1 MDSAGVLMETYSVKS
16 KDIQREWY
24 VVDATDLVLG
34 RLASEVAR
42 RLRGKHKTVFTRHLD
57 VGDFVIVVNAD
68 KVRLTGRKLE
78 QKYYFR
84 HSGYPGGVKRV
95 RLDKMLKE
103 RPRRVI
109 EYAVKGMLPHNS
121 LGRRQFKKLKVYA
134 GPNHPH
140 QAQNPGALQI

>member
-1 MDSAGVLMETYSVKS
+1 MQTYSIKN
-16 KDIQREWY
+16 KDIHKKWY
-24 VVDATDLVLG
+24 VVDATGLVLG
-34 RLASEVAR
+34 RLASEIAR
-42 RLRGKHKTVFTRHLD
+42 FLRGKHKTVFTRHLD

-68 KVRLTGRKLE
+68 KVRVTGGKLE
-78 QKYYFR
+78 QKYYFS

-103 RPRRVI
+103 KPERVI

-121 LGRRQFKKLKVYA
+121 LGRRQLKKLKVYA

-140 QAQNPGALQI
+140 QAQKPDTLPIKIH